1 MTPEGKVRAYL
12 KRRIKELGGTHRK
25 LQWIG
30 RVGAPDEVAWWPG
43 KSEVLWFVDND
54 GNKRGLKTTPTPVLG
69 FFECKRPKG
78 GKLSVM
84 QEREIARMRQD
95 GFNVYVTH
103 TEQAIDEALKD
114 LLRDR

>member
-43 KSEVLWFVDND
+43 
-54 GNKRGLKTTPTPVLG
+54 PVLG

-84 QEREIARMRQD
+84 QKREIARMHQD

-103 TEQAIDEALKD
+103 TEQAVDEALKD

>member
-43 KSEVLWFVDND
+43 PL
-54 GNKRGLKTTPTPVLG
+54 LG

-84 QEREIARMRQD
+84 QEREITRMRQD

-103 TEQAIDEALKD
+103 TEEAIDEALKN

>member
-30 RVGAPDEVAWWPG
+30 RVGAPDEVAWWNGPI
-43 KSEVLWFVDND
+43 
-54 GNKRGLKTTPTPVLG
+54 LG

-78 GKLSVM
+78 GVLSVM
-84 QEREIARMRQD
+84 QEREIGRMRQA

-103 TEQAIDEALKD
+103 TEESVDAALKD